1 MRVVWW
7 FATLTVVSF
16 ATIILSEENAFDP
29 FKNVTLTVSAPV
41 ESALRDAAGPLGDIY
56 DGITDRGDLVRE
68 NERLREEVEKLQ
80 AQLADQ
86 QVALLRIAELEDAL
100 EVKSTRP
107 EDQLLVASVFS
118 QDTSAL
124 KRSIAIDRGQANGV
138 DEGMVVLSREG
149 SLIGTVSHAFQ
160 DFAWIRLISDPESAV
175 NAQINTTSDSSG
187 TDVLTP
193 ATPAPGEAPDP
204 GSTEQPDPSA
214 TPTPSSAGAL
224 APVQGVLKG
233 DLRNELVLELLPPEA
248 PIESGALVVTSGLGG
263 NYPPGVLIGSVT
275 AFEPRPQAPFK
286 KAFVEPSAGLSSLDT
301 VLVLI
306 SFEPARLSPP

>member
-16 ATIILSEENAFDP
+16 ATIILSEENALDP
-29 FKNVTLTVSAPV
+29 FKNVALTVSAPV
-41 ESALRDAAGPLGDIY
+41 DSVVRDAASPLSDIY

-68 NERLREEVEKLQ
+68 NERLREEVEILQ

-86 QVALLRIAELEDAL
+86 QEVLLRIAELEAAL
-100 EVKSTRP
+100 DVKSTRP
-107 EDQLLVASVFS
+107 EDQLLVASVVARDPS
-118 QDTSAL
+118 PL
-124 KRSIAIDRGQANGV
+124 KRSIAIDRGQGDGV

-160 DFAWIRLISDPESAV
+160 DFAWIRLISDPDSAV
-175 NAQINTTSDSSG
+175 NAQVNTTTPPSD
-187 TDVLTP
+187 TEVLTLG
-193 ATPAPGEAPDP
+193 TPAPSDG
-204 GSTEQPDPSA
+204 PDPSA
-214 TPTPSSAGAL
+214 TPAPSGAA
-224 APVQGVLKG
+224 APVPVHGVAKG

-248 PIESGALVVTSGLGG
+248 PIESGSLVVTSGLGG
-263 NYPPGVLIGSVT
+263 NYPPGILIGSIT
-275 AFEPRPQAPFK
+275 AVELRPQAPFK
-286 KAFVEPSAGLSSLDT
+286 KAFVKPSAGLSGLDT

>member
-16 ATIILSEENAFDP
+16 ATIILSEEDALDP
-29 FKNVTLTVSAPV
+29 FKNVALTVSAPV
-41 ESALRDAAGPLGDIY
+41 DRVVRDAASPLSDIY

-68 NERLREEVEKLQ
+68 NERLREEVEILQ

-86 QVALLRIAELEDAL
+86 QEVLLRIAELEDAL

-107 EDQLLVASVFS
+107 EDQLLVASVVARDPS
-118 QDTSAL
+118 PL
-124 KRSIAIDRGQANGV
+124 KRSIAIDRGQGDGV

-160 DFAWIRLISDPESAV
+160 DFAWIRLISDPDSAV
-175 NAQINTTSDSSG
+175 NAQVNTTTLPSG
-187 TDVLTP
+187 TEVLTLG
-193 ATPAPGEAPDP
+193 TPAPSDE
-204 GSTEQPDPSA
+204 PDPSA
-214 TPTPSSAGAL
+214 TPAPSGAATPV
-224 APVQGVLKG
+224 PVHGVAKG

-248 PIESGALVVTSGLGG
+248 PIESGSLVVTSGLGG
-263 NYPPGVLIGSVT
+263 NYPPGILIGSITTV
-275 AFEPRPQAPFK
+275 EPRPQAPFK
-286 KAFVEPSAGLSSLDT
+286 KAFVKPSAGLSGLDT

>member
-16 ATIILSEENAFDP
+16 ATIILSEEDAFDP
-29 FKNVTLTVSAPV
+29 FKNVALTVSAPV
-41 ESALRDAAGPLGDIY
+41 DGAVRDAASPLGDIY
-56 DGITDRGDLVRE
+56 DGIADRGGLVRE
-68 NERLREEVEKLQ
+68 NERLREEVEILQ

-86 QVALLRIAELEDAL
+86 QDVLLRIAELEDAL

-118 QDTSAL
+118 RDPSGL
-124 KRSIAIDRGQANGV
+124 KRSIAIDRGQSDGV

-160 DFAWIRLISDPESAV
+160 DFAWIRLISDPDSAV
-175 NAQINTTSDSSG
+175 NAQVNTTTPSADTG
-187 TDVLTP
+187 VLTP
-193 ATPAPGEAPDP
+193 GTPAPGDE
-204 GSTEQPDPSA
+204 PDPSA
-214 TPTPSSAGAL
+214 TPAPSGAA
-224 APVQGVLKG
+224 APVPVHGVAKG

-248 PIESGALVVTSGLGG
+248 PIESGSLVVTSGLGG
-263 NYPPGVLIGSVT
+263 NYPPGILIGSVT
-275 AFEPRPQAPFK
+275 AVELRPQAPFK
-286 KAFVEPSAGLSSLDT
+286 KAFVEPSAGLGGLDT

>member
-29 FKNVTLTVSAPV
+29 FKNVALTVSAPV
-41 ESALRDAAGPLGDIY
+41 GSAARDAASPLGDIY
-56 DGITDRGDLVRE
+56 DGIADRGDLVRE
-68 NERLREEVEKLQ
+68 NERLREELEILQ
-80 AQLADQ
+80 VQLADQ
-86 QVALLRIAELEDAL
+86 QEVLLRIDALEDAL

-107 EDQLLVASVFS
+107 EDQLLVANVFGRDPS
-118 QDTSAL
+118 GL
-124 KRSIAIDRGQANGV
+124 KRSIVIDRGRGDGV

-160 DFAWIRLISDPESAV
+160 DFAWIRLISDPDSAV
-175 NAQINTTSDSSG
+175 NAQVNTTTPSG
-187 TDVLTP
+187 DTEVLTP
-193 ATPAPGEAPDP
+193 ATPAPGDE
-204 GSTEQPDPSA
+204 PDPSA
-214 TPTPSSAGAL
+214 TPAPTGEPAPV
-224 APVQGVLKG
+224 PVQGVAKG

-248 PIESGALVVTSGLGG
+248 PIESGSLVVTSGLGG
-263 NYPPGVLIGSVT
+263 NYPPGILIGSIT
-275 AFEPRPQAPFK
+275 AVELRPQAPFK
-286 KAFVEPSAGLSSLDT
+286 KAFVEPSAGLNGLDT

>member
-41 ESALRDAAGPLGDIY
+41 ESAVRDAASPLGDIY
-56 DGITDRGDLVRE
+56 DGIADRGDLVRE
-68 NERLREEVEKLQ
+68 NERLREELEILQ

-86 QVALLRIAELEDAL
+86 QQVLLRVAELENAL
-100 EVKSTRP
+100 QVKSTRP
-107 EDQLLVASVFS
+107 EDQLLVASVVARDPS
-118 QDTSAL
+118 SL
-124 KRSIAIDRGQANGV
+124 KRSIAINSGQGDGV

-149 SLIGTVSHAFQ
+149 SIIGTVSHSLQ
-160 DFAWIRLISDPESAV
+160 DFAWIRLISDPDSAV
-175 NAQINTTSDSSG
+175 NAQVNTTAQSTDG
-187 TDVLTP
+187 DVLTP
-193 ATPAPGEAPDP
+193 ATPAPGDE
-204 GSTEQPDPSA
+204 PDPSA
-214 TPTPSSAGAL
+214 TPTPSGAP
-224 APVQGVLKG
+224 APVPVHGVASG
-233 DLRNELVLELLPPEA
+233 DLRDELVLELLPPEA
-248 PIESGALVVTSGLGG
+248 PIDSGSLVVTSGLGG
-263 NYPPGVLIGSVT
+263 NYPPSILIGSVT
-275 AFEPRPQAPFK
+275 VVELRPQAPFK

>member
-16 ATIILSEENAFDP
+16 ATIILSEENALDS
-29 FKNVTLTVSAPV
+29 FKNVALTVSAPLDSV
-41 ESALRDAAGPLGDIY
+41 MRDAASPLSDIY

-68 NERLREEVEKLQ
+68 NARLREEVEILQ

-86 QVALLRIAELEDAL
+86 QGVLLRIAELEDAL

-107 EDQLLVASVFS
+107 EDQLLAASVIS
-118 QDTSAL
+118 RDPSGL
-124 KRSIAIDRGQANGV
+124 KRSIAIDRGQGDGV

-160 DFAWIRLISDPESAV
+160 DFAWIRLISDPDSAV
-175 NAQINTTSDSSG
+175 NAQVNTTTLTSD
-187 TDVLTP
+187 TEVLTLG
-193 ATPAPGEAPDP
+193 TPAPSDE
-204 GSTEQPDPSA
+204 PDPSA
-214 TPTPSSAGAL
+214 TPAPSGAA
-224 APVQGVLKG
+224 APVPVHGVAKG

-248 PIESGALVVTSGLGG
+248 PIDSGSLVVTSGLGG
-263 NYPPGVLIGSVT
+263 NYPPGILIGSVT
-275 AFEPRPQAPFK
+275 TVELRPQAPFK
-286 KAFVEPSAGLSSLDT
+286 KAFVEPSADLGGLDA